1 VKGSRL
7 VGAAGG
13 AAFSVLALIALL
25 IAPGPSSA
33 GGRTVVTYFATHA
46 SAVLAQAVLFGF
58 GAVCFIWFVEAL
70 SSRLSTGHTGLA
82 AAAVGVALLLVAIGA
97 WESLAE
103 TFRGVDPV
111 TVSEEAYG
119 DAHVLFDVGTG
130 AAHLANF
137 ANAAFLGT
145 VAVAMIGAGST
156 WRRWGVAG
164 AVLAAVEL
172 VNAPLQLLAS
182 SHWSDLVGVAVFGL
196 FLLWILAVSIVLTGE
211 VWRERGLSAP
221 RS

>member
-1 VKGSRL
+1 
-7 VGAAGG
+7 
-13 AAFSVLALIALL
+13 
-25 IAPGPSSA
+25 
-33 GGRTVVTYFATHA
+33 
-46 SAVLAQAVLFGF
+46 
-58 GAVCFIWFVEAL
+58 
-70 SSRLSTGHTGLA
+70 
-82 AAAVGVALLLVAIGA
+82 VALLLVAIGA

-111 TVSEEAYG
+111 TVSEEGYG

-145 VAVAMIGAGST
+145 VAMAMIGAGST

-196 FLLWILAVSIVLTGE
+196 FLLWVLAVSIFLTGE